1 MTDEPLSLPL
11 CNQCKQRKIKFN
23 DCCDVCYEGKE
34 LFIPSG
40 NKVIDDFIN
49 YTLANST
56 KYGRMMFV
64 PYDNFKNIKL
74 IGEGGFSRIYKATWI
89 DSKIS
94 WGDVLDYSQ
103 QDESEIVTLKK
114 LKNSKNITSKELNEV
129 NISC

>member
-1 MTDEPLSLPL
+1 MADELSSFSP
-11 CNQCKQRKIKFN
+11 CIVCKTRIDSN
-23 DCCDVCYEGKE
+23 DACDACHRVKE

-49 YTLANST
+49 YTLDNSI

-64 PYDNFKNIKL
+64 PYDNFKNIEL

-103 QDESEIVTLKK
+103 QDESDIVALKK